1 MSFNAQEF
9 NIEELSLDLYNDD
22 ITLNIP
28 TEYEMKFHSKGFPIY
43 KIRVY
48 K

>member
-1 MSFNAQEF
+1 MSFNEQGF
-9 NIEELSLDLYNDD
+9 SIEELSLDLYNDD
-22 ITLNIP
+22 IENNIP

-43 KIRVY
+43 RIRVY